1 MNVSQINYFIKIH
14 YLLTFP
20 IPGTSLVRKLE
31 SKCFGPDLEPQTS
44 FKTSKQAGCQGKAQ
58 SLFKGTK
65 TRAHFRGPKPE
76 LILETQN

>member
-1 MNVSQINYFIKIH
+1 MLVKSIILLKYH

-58 SLFKGTK
+58 SSFKGTK
-65 TRAHFRGPKPE
+65 TRAHLREPKPE
-76 LILETQN
+76 LI